1 MCTMAFLK
9 RASAEFLGRERTPR
23 WCISGRL
30 RKKSPITS
38 KFSYSRYAILRRRPA
53 WHAGLHDLAVGGAPL
68 PAALRRREEVRREE
82 EHIP

>member
-1 MCTMAFLK
+1 MRSFLVENGH
-9 RASAEFLGRERTPR
+9 RGGAYPAE
-23 WCISGRL
+23 L